1 MTTWSWADVPK
12 LDARPAPPTRTP
24 RRRGEGRGRPRH
36 AVTLGHFDSTIL
48 SLVRK
53 GEHVKNIAPKVG
65 CSRAVISRR
74 LRTLGVD
81 LGP

>member
-1 MTTWSWADVPK
+1 MTTWSWSDVPK
-12 LDARPAPPTRTP
+12 LDARPAPPARTP
-24 RRRGEGRGRPRH
+24 RRHGDGSGRPKH

-53 GEHVKNIAPKVG
+53 GERVSGIAPKVG
-65 CSRAVISRR
+65 CSEGLIVRR

-81 LGP
+81 CWR